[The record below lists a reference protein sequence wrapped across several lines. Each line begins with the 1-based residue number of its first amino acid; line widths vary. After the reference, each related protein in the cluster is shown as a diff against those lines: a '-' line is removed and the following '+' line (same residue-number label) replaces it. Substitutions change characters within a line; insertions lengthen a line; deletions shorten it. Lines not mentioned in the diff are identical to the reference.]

1 MTTSEPPRT
10 VPFQGLRVVDASRV
24 LAGPSCAQLL
34 ADMGADVIKI
44 ESREGDENRRWPPLM
59 ANGLSSNYAAV
70 NRGKRAMT
78 LDMKAPRAGEILG
91 KLVASADV
99 FLHSFLPDTA
109 ERLGLR
115 YETMR
120 ATNPRLV
127 FCSIS
132 GYGAEG
138 PLSNKPGYDLMVQA
152 FAGPMSVT
160 GYDDGPPVR
169 TGVSFVD
176 MATGL
181 SAYGAIVTALYARQ
195 HTDQG
200 TWVRTSLLETAVSM
214 LSYHAIGWLQAGIVP
229 RKQGSGGANQAPY
242 QAFRC
247 QDGHVLVGAPND
259 AAWQR
264 LCTALEDPALAAD
277 PRFATNASRLQ
288 HRDVLVGLLEAHL
301 VKHPGEHWTTLLE
314 QHGVAVAP
322 IQSLDRVL
330 TGAQVL
336 ANRMVIEARD
346 SDDRAWP
353 LLGTPFKIGDS
364 GTAPGSSPALGEHT
378 DEILRELGYSDADVA
393 SLRRDKAV

>member
-1 MTTSEPPRT
+1 MTTSEASRT
-10 VPFQGLRVVDASRV
+10 VPFKGLRVVDASRV

-44 ESREGDENRRWPPLM
+44 ESPEGDENRRWPPLM
-59 ANGLSSNYAAV
+59 ENGLSSNYASV

-78 LDMKAPRAGEILG
+78 LNMKAPRAREILG
-91 KLVASADV
+91 KLVTSADV

-109 ERLGLR
+109 ERLGLS
-115 YETMR
+115 YEAMR
-120 ATNPRLV
+120 ALNARLI

-195 HTDQG
+195 HTGQG

-264 LCTALEDPALAAD
+264 LCTALNDPALAAD

-288 HRDVLVGLLEAHL
+288 HRDILVGLLEAHL
-301 VKHPGEHWTTLLE
+301 VRHPGEHWSALLE
-314 QHGVAVAP
+314 RHGVAVAP

-330 TGAQVL
+330 TGEQVL
-336 ANRMVIEARD
+336 ANRMVVEARD
-346 SDDRAWP
+346 AEDRAWP

-364 GTAPGSSPALGEHT
+364 GTAAGSSPALGAHT
-378 DEILRELGYSDADVA
+378 DEILRELGYSDSDLS
-393 SLRRDKAV
+393 SLRRDKVV

>member
-1 MTTSEPPRT
+1 MTTAEPIRT
-10 VPFQGLRVVDASRV
+10 VPFRGLRVIDASRV

-44 ESREGDENRRWPPLM
+44 ESPEGDENRRWPPLM
-59 ANGLSSNYAAV
+59 KNGLSSNYASV

-78 LDMKAPRAGEILG
+78 LNMKAPRAREILE
-91 KLVASADV
+91 KLVKTADV
-99 FLHSFLPDTA
+99 LLHSFLPDTA
-109 ERLGLR
+109 DRLGLR
-115 YETMR
+115 YDTMR
-120 ATNPRLV
+120 ALNSRLI

-132 GYGAEG
+132 GYGEDG
-138 PLSNKPGYDLMVQA
+138 PLRNKPGYDLMVQA

-181 SAYGAIVTALYARQ
+181 SAYSAIVTALYDRHQ
-195 HTDQG
+195 TGMG

-214 LSYHAIGWLQAGIVP
+214 LSYHGIAWLQAGIVP

-247 QDGHVLVGAPND
+247 RDGHVLVGAPND

-264 LCTALEDPALAAD
+264 LCTALNDPTLAAD
-277 PRFATNASRLQ
+277 PRFATNASRLE
-288 HRDVLVGLLEAHL
+288 HREILVGLLEAHL
-301 VKHPGEHWTTLLE
+301 MQHPGDHWSSLLE
-314 QHGVAVAP
+314 RHGVAVAP

-330 TGAQVL
+330 TGEQVL
-336 ANRMVIEARD
+336 ANRMVI
-346 SDDRAWP
+346 RAHDTENREWP
-353 LLGTPFKIGDS
+353 LLGTAFKV
-364 GTAPGSSPALGEHT
+364 GSSSTAAGSAPALGANT
-378 DEILRELGYSDADVA
+378 DAILRELGYSEADVA
-393 SLRRDKAV
+393 SLRREKAV

>member
-1 MTTSEPPRT
+1 VTTSEPIRT

-44 ESREGDENRRWPPLM
+44 ESPDGDENRRWPPLM
-59 ANGLSSNYAAV
+59 ENGLSSNYASV

-78 LDMKAPRAGEILG
+78 LNMKAPRAREILE
-91 KLVASADV
+91 KLVKSADV
-99 FLHSFLPDTA
+99 LLHSFLPDTA
-109 ERLGLR
+109 DRLGLN
-115 YETMR
+115 YEAMR
-120 ATNPRLV
+120 ALNARLI

-132 GYGAEG
+132 GYGEEG
-138 PLSNKPGYDLMVQA
+138 PLRNKPGYDLMVQA

-160 GYDDGPPVR
+160 GYDGGPPVR

-181 SAYGAIVTALYARQ
+181 SAYSAIVTALYARQ
-195 HTDQG
+195 QTGMG

-214 LSYHAIGWLQAGIVP
+214 LSYHAIAWLQAGIVP

-264 LCTALEDPALAAD
+264 LCTALKDPALAAD
-277 PRFATNASRLQ
+277 PRFATNASRLE
-288 HRDVLVGLLEAHL
+288 HREILVELLEAHL
-301 VKHPGEHWTTLLE
+301 TKQPGDHWSSLLE
-314 QHGVAVAP
+314 RHGVAVAP

-330 TGAQVL
+330 TGEQVL
-336 ANRMVIEARD
+336 ANRMVIKAQDKE
-346 SDDRAWP
+346 DREWP
-353 LLGTPFKIGDS
+353 LLGTAFKVGNSSTAS
-364 GTAPGSSPALGEHT
+364 GSAPALGANT
-378 DEILRELGYSDADVA
+378 DEILRELGYSEADLA
-393 SLRRDKAV
+393 SLRREKVV

>member
-1 MTTSEPPRT
+1 MTTPEPIRT
-10 VPFQGLRVVDASRV
+10 MPFQGLRVIDASRV

-44 ESREGDENRRWPPLM
+44 ESPEGDENRRWPPLM
-59 ANGLSSNYAAV
+59 ENGLSSNYASV

-78 LDMKAPRAGEILG
+78 LNMKAPRAKEILE
-91 KLVASADV
+91 KLVKSADV
-99 FLHSFLPDTA
+99 LLHSFLPDTA
-109 ERLGLR
+109 DRLGLR
-115 YETMR
+115 YDTMH
-120 ATNPRLV
+120 ALNARLI

-132 GYGAEG
+132 GYGEEG
-138 PLSNKPGYDLMVQA
+138 PLRNKPGYDLMVQA

-181 SAYGAIVTALYARQ
+181 SAYSAIVTALYARQ
-195 HTDQG
+195 QSGMG

-214 LSYHAIGWLQAGIVP
+214 LSYHGIAWLQAGIVP

-259 AAWQR
+259 AAWKR
-264 LCTALEDPALAAD
+264 LCTALNDPALAAD

-288 HRDVLVGLLEAHL
+288 HREILVGLLEAHL
-301 VKHPGEHWTTLLE
+301 VQHPGEHWSQLFE
-314 QHGVAVAP
+314 HHGVAVAP
-322 IQSLDRVL
+322 IQSVDRVL
-330 TGAQVL
+330 TGEQVL
-336 ANRMVIEARD
+336 ANRMVITAHDKE
-346 SDDRAWP
+346 DREWP
-353 LLGTPFKIGDS
+353 LLGTAFKVGNS
-364 GTAPGSSPALGEHT
+364 RTAAGSAPALGANT
-378 DEILRELGYSDADVA
+378 DEILRELGYSESDLAG
-393 SLRRDKAV
+393 LRRERVV

>member
-1 MTTSEPPRT
+1 
-10 VPFQGLRVVDASRV
+10 VPFQGLRVIDASRV

-44 ESREGDENRRWPPLM
+44 ESPEGDENRRWPPLM
-59 ANGLSSNYAAV
+59 ENGLSSNYASV

-78 LDMKAPRAGEILG
+78 LNMKAPRAREILE
-91 KLVASADV
+91 KLVTSADV
-99 FLHSFLPDTA
+99 LLHSFLPDTT
-109 ERLGLR
+109 ERLGLSYDR
-115 YETMR
+115 MR
-120 ATNPRLV
+120 ALNQRLI

-176 MATGL
+176 MSTGL

-195 HTDQG
+195 QTGQG

-214 LSYHAIGWLQAGIVP
+214 LSYHAIAWLQAGIVP

-247 QDGHVLVGAPND
+247 RDGHVLVGAPND

-264 LCTALEDPALAAD
+264 LCTALKDPALAAD

-288 HRDVLVGLLEAHL
+288 HREILVELLEAHL
-301 VKHPGEHWTTLLE
+301 VQHPGAHWSTLLE

-330 TGAQVL
+330 TGEQVL
-336 ANRMVIEARD
+336 ANRMVVKAHDDQQRD
-346 SDDRAWP
+346 WP
-353 LLGTPFKIGDS
+353 LLGTPFKVGDS
-364 GTAPGSSPALGEHT
+364 GTAAGSSPALGANT
-378 DEILRELGYSDADVA
+378 DEILRELGYSETDLA
-393 SLRRDKAV
+393 SLRRDKVV